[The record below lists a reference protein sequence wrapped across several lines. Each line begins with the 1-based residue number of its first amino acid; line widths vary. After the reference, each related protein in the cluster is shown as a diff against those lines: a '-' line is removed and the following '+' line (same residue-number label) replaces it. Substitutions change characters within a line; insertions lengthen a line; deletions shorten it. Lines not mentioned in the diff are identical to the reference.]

1 MTNEFALIHPMF
13 AMVLLTFGVLVALFR
28 ARSSAVA
35 RGELSAGYFKTYQGG
50 EEPTGSVQLARHFA
64 NLFGVPTLFYAA
76 CLAAMVTGQAS
87 HAVLGFAWAYVLA
100 RCIHSFI
107 HTGSNALYPRIG
119 AYFGSWVMLLGLWI
133 AVVVGAAP

>member
-1 MTNEFALIHPMF
+1 METHTLVYPLF
-13 AMVLLTFGVLVALFR
+13 AMVLLSLVTLLRLFTGRMAAVR
-28 ARSSAVA
+28 AGSGDFR
-35 RGELSAGYFKTYQGG
+35 YYKTYQDGG
-50 EEPTGSVQLARHFA
+50 EAVELVQLSRNFS
-64 NLFGVPTLFYAA
+64 NLFEAPTLFYAA

-100 RCIHSFI
+100 RCIHSVI

>member
-1 MTNEFALIHPMF
+1 METHTLVYPMF
-13 AMVLLTFGVLVALFR
+13 AMVLLSLVTLLRLFTGRMAAVR
-28 ARSSAVA
+28 AGSGDFR
-35 RGELSAGYFKTYQGG
+35 YYKTYQDGG
-50 EEPTGSVQLARHFA
+50 EAVELVQLSRNFS
-64 NLFGVPTLFYAA
+64 NLFEAPTLFYAA